1 MEEQKPEVA
10 LNEAQANL
18 PATPPQT
25 PLPISWTLK
34 NPNALGNVQ
43 KARALHNMKHGMYSG
58 VPIVCQGSKC
68 PFYKT
73 CWIPDNELEVGSRCP
88 IEIGAILERFDK
100 YEKEWNV
107 TEDDTT
113 DHGII
118 RDIIDVEIL
127 MLRADN
133 ALAISGDFIEDVIVG
148 TDSNGK
154 ALVSPQLHKAFDAK
168 SKLRMERLKLLEKM
182 NATRKDK
189 KLDNIINDPSTRAA
203 ALLDKVKRLQA
214 EGKIIDV
221 TPGTQVQE
229 GSEEDGRKDDA
240 VQGGDEA
247 HLQPGASNQGE

>member
-1 MEEQKPEVA
+1 
-10 LNEAQANL
+10 
-18 PATPPQT
+18 
-25 PLPISWTLK
+25 
-34 NPNALGNVQ
+34 
-43 KARALHNMKHGMYSG
+43 
-58 VPIVCQGSKC
+58 
-68 PFYKT
+68 
-73 CWIPDNELEVGSRCP
+73 
-88 IEIGAILERFDK
+88 
-100 YEKEWNV
+100 
-107 TEDDTT
+107 
-113 DHGII
+113 
-118 RDIIDVEIL
+118 

-133 ALAISGDFIEDVIVG
+133 ALAISGDFIEDVIIG

-189 KLDNIINDPSTRAA
+189 KMENILNDPSTRAA

-221 TPGTQVQE
+221 TPSVQAQE

-247 HLQPGASNQGE
+247 HLQPGAVNQGE